1 MGVSG
6 VFWLSGCPRTEVP
19 SEPIDVS
26 ALLAEEPDGFPRED
40 SEKSYV
46 FPQDHGPHLDHHMET
61 WAFNGYLTTKTGRQ
75 FGFQLGIL
83 RVRLVPGNP
92 QHKSAWATTEI
103 YRGHLAITDIA
114 RQRFLSYERLSRA
127 ALGLSGAQSLP
138 LRVWVEDWAIER
150 VPDGNEDA
158 VFRLRATE
166 GDLQVD
172 LSLISEKPP
181 IRLHNGVLFARAA
194 RPPFAAY
201 FLTRLVTEGVL
212 KVGVRSYAVE
222 GVSWL
227 DRIWGEVP
235 LPIGPSVWNRFLL
248 QLEDGSEI
256 LVFQLRRRNGSS
268 NPIITGLVIHT
279 DGSTENLG
287 RTQVGLKV
295 LNHWL
300 SSKDGT
306 RYPVR
311 WQLTIPEKRVELVVK
326 PEVADQ
332 ELNVSMRYWAGIV
345 TLSGTVKG
353 QPVSGHGYM
362 ELTGYTEEIANF

>member
-6 VFWLSGCPRTEVP
+6 AFWLLGSPRTEVP
-19 SEPIDVS
+19 NEPIDVFV
-26 ALLAEEPDGFPRED
+26 LLGEDPDGFPRAESD
-40 SEKSYV
+40 RSYV
-46 FPQDHGPHLDHHMET
+46 FPQDHGLHPNHHMET
-61 WAFNGYLTTKTGRQ
+61 WAFNGYFATKTGRQ

-83 RVRLVPGNP
+83 RVRLVPGNL
-92 QHKSAWATTEI
+92 QRKSAWSTSEI
-103 YRGHLAITDIA
+103 YRGHLALTDIE
-114 RQRFLSYERLSRA
+114 RQRFHSYERLSRS
-127 ALGLSGAQSLP
+127 ALGLSGAQILP
-138 LRVWVEDWAIER
+138 FRVWVGDWAIEM
-150 VPDGNEDA
+150 VSDDNEDA
-158 VFRLRATE
+158 TFRLRATE

-181 IRLHNGVLFARAA
+181 IRLHNGVLFTRAA
-194 RPPFAAY
+194 SPPFASY

-212 KVGVRSYAVE
+212 KVGVHSYAVQ

-235 LPIGPSVWNRFLL
+235 LPTGPSVWNRFLL

-256 LVFQLRRRNGSS
+256 LVFQLRRRNGRG
-268 NPIITGLVIHT
+268 NPINTGLVIHP
-279 DGSTENLG
+279 DGSTENLS
-287 RTQVGLKV
+287 RTQVRLKA

-300 SSKDGT
+300 SSKDGA

-311 WQLTIPEKRVELVVK
+311 WQLTIPGKSVELVVK

-332 ELNVSMRYWAGIV
+332 ELNFSMRYWAGTV
-345 TLSGTVKG
+345 RLSGTVKG

-362 ELTGYTEEIANF
+362 ELTGYAEEIAIF